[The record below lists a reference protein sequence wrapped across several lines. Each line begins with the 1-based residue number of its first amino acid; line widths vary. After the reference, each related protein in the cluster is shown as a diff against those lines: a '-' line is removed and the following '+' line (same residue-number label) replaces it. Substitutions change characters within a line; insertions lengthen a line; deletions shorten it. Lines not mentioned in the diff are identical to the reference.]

1 MIKVEVQA
9 NQPRKGVR
17 DSFKGI
23 TDLTNGY
30 YITHQTNSY
39 YITDQTNSYHITEQ
53 TNGYYITDQKPV
65 IT

>member
-9 NQPRKGVR
+9 KQPRKGVR

-30 YITHQTNSY
+30 YITHQTNGYDVTDQKNSN
-39 YITDQTNSYHITEQ
+39 YITDQTN
-53 TNGYYITDQKPV
+53 GVLRDQ
-65 IT
+65 